1 MAKGMGLGKG
11 RFFFI
16 IIICSLSLA
25 DIFASGK
32 KEEVIDQPLNNG
44 EWVLCVTSFDVSAL
58 PASRRVIGEV
68 IQRELA
74 ASLRT
79 VDHRDRIKVSP
90 EYAWYE
96 GYAWS
101 QSRSAAAKALAAK
114 REERDLLLFKGDA
127 GWRYRKNLKALEV
140 NIKKLEED
148 LEKAAARQPLV
159 AEEPSFRFT
168 AGNDEGTFPAP
179 PAEKGEYQFC
189 KKEKA
194 DAFLAGSV
202 SEYHGRIYISLRLYA
217 LYTDSF
223 VYEDSI
229 IFSSDDTT
237 LAVNEVSGR
246 LIAAISGSPGAE
258 IAVHTGNED
267 ALVLINNS
275 FAGQGGVARQEY
287 PPGKVTV
294 EIFSENY
301 ESAQEEVELKS
312 GELTE
317 ITANLKPLNLLPV
330 NISAPGQTGV
340 SVYRGSMYVGEAPLT
355 LQLPA
360 DRLEYVFAETGGGR
374 SSKAVFLVNE
384 PIPAMGRAGEPGP
397 ARPVFLNNLFPPK
410 STLEGN
416 NDLLLETRVPPPEG
430 QGRVMKARRQYYGAW
445 GGTWITGIAAWL
457 LYGSYTTYVN
467 TYNYGQN
474 ISTGMYED
482 ATRALTAY
490 YVSLGV
496 VGAAIIVEGIQ
507 MFRYIHTSG
516 DDSPPIV
523 KKKKA
528 ANGSK

>member
-1 MAKGMGLGKG
+1 MGLSKG
-11 RFFFI
+11 NFFFTI
-16 IIICSLSLA
+16 VIFSLSLA
-25 DIFASGK
+25 NIFASGK
-32 KEEVIDQPLNNG
+32 KEEVIDQPINNG

-58 PASRRVIGEV
+58 PASRRIIGEV
-68 IQRELA
+68 LQRELV
-74 ASLRT
+74 ASLHT
-79 VDHRDRIKVSP
+79 VNHRDRIKVSP

-96 GYAWS
+96 AYAWS
-101 QSRSAAAKALAAK
+101 QSRSVAAKALAAK
-114 REERDLLLFKGDA
+114 RNERDLLLFKGDA
-127 GWRYRKNLKALEV
+127 GWRYRKNLKALEAD
-140 NIKKLEED
+140 IKKLEED
-148 LEKAAARQPLV
+148 LEKAAAQQPLV

-194 DAFLAGSV
+194 DAFLAGAV
-202 SEYHGRIYISLRLYA
+202 SEYHGRLYISLRLYA

-229 IFSSDDTT
+229 IFSTDDTT

-246 LIAAISGSPGAE
+246 LVAAISGSPSAE
-258 IAVHTGNED
+258 IAIHTGDEN

-275 FAGQGGVARQEY
+275 FAGRGGLSRQEY

-340 SVYRGSMYVGEAPLT
+340 SVYQGSMYVGEAPLT

-360 DRLEYVFAETGGGR
+360 DKLEYVFAETSGGR
-374 SSKAVFLVNE
+374 TSKAVFLINE

-397 ARPVFLNNLFPPK
+397 ARSSSFNLFPPK
-410 STLEGN
+410 STLEAD
-416 NDLLLETRVPPPEG
+416 NDLILETRILPPAG
-430 QGRVMKARRQYYGAW
+430 QGRVMNVRRQYYGAW

-467 TYNYGQN
+467 TYNYGYEQKV
-474 ISTGMYED
+474 SVEMYED
-482 ATRALTAY
+482 ATRYLTSY
-490 YVSLGV
+490 YISLGV

-507 MFRYIHTSG
+507 MFRYIHTAG
-516 DDSPPIV
+516 DDSAPLV
-523 KKKKA
+523 KKRKA